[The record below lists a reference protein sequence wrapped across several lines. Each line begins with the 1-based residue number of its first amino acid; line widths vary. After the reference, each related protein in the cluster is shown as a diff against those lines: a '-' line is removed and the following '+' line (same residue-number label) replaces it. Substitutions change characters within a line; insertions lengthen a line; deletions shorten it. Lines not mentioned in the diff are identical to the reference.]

1 MIRRFTL
8 ALTIALGLLTATSA
22 HALAT
27 TSAHASVTPKD
38 NWISVQSKNFF
49 LVGNASEKEVRQV
62 AIRLEQFRDVFSRL
76 FKGMNFTSP
85 VPTTVIVF
93 KSDSSYKPFKPLA
106 DGKTV
111 AVGGYFQAGPDV
123 NYITLTI
130 EKRAENPYAIIF
142 HEYVHLLVNNSLG
155 KTSAPPWFNEGIA
168 EYYSTFDI
176 EDDRKVFLGNLISN
190 HLELL
195 RNTRLL
201 PLDQLFAVDYHSLER
216 NKHDARGLFY
226 AQSWAL
232 IHYLIQ
238 GNEGKRTPQL
248 SRFVDLLRAK
258 TPLETAFKQAFQT
271 DYDGML
277 KELKNYIQQ
286 RFFQG
291 QVVTFEKKLEFD
303 SEMKAAP
310 ITEAEANGYLGDLL
324 HHINRDDDAQKRLE
338 QALALDP
345 KLAMARASLGMVFL
359 DQKKFAEAKEQ
370 LRQAVA
376 ENSTNYLAHYYY
388 AYVLSREVMSEGQP
402 VHGIPAEAAQTMRAE
417 LRRAIALKPDFPES
431 YHLLAF
437 VNLVTG
443 EELDESI
450 SLIKRAVALSP
461 GSEQFS
467 LVLGQLY
474 LRKEDFNEARKS
486 IEPLAKNGSEPHIR
500 ENAKNLLASI
510 SSYQEQLERFRAFR
524 SQRPGDSAERPM
536 LGGTG
541 ATTQA
546 LETHDPA
553 FYLREALR
561 KPGDGETQIEGIL
574 VRIDCDAKGITFVV
588 KVGDGL
594 LRLQSKNFE
603 EMDITT
609 FSPDIAGEITCGPR
623 KPENNVVICYVP
635 NSDAKAKTDGTIKSI
650 EFVPKEF
657 KLKS

>member
-1 MIRRFTL
+1 MIKRFTL
-8 ALTIALGLLTATSA
+8 PLIIALCLLAATSA
-22 HALAT
+22 Q
-27 TSAHASVTPKD
+27 ASVTPKD

-76 FKGMNFTSP
+76 FKGMTFTSP

-93 KSDSSYKPFKPLA
+93 KNDSSYKPFKPVA

-111 AVGGYFQAGPDV
+111 AVGGYFQPGPDV

-130 EKRAENPYAIIF
+130 EKRADNPYAIIF

-176 EDDRKVFLGNLISN
+176 EDDRKVYLGNLISN

-195 RNTRLL
+195 RTTRLF

-258 TPLETAFKQAFQT
+258 IPLETAFKQAFQT
-271 DYDGML
+271 DYNGML

-286 RFFQG
+286 SSYRG

-310 ITEAEANGYLGDLL
+310 ITEAEAHAYLGDLL

-338 QALALDP
+338 QALAMDP

-402 VHGIPAEAAQTMRAE
+402 VYGIPAETAQTMRTE
-417 LRRAIALKPDFPES
+417 LHRAIELKPDFPES

-450 SLIKRAVALSP
+450 ALIKRAVALSP

-474 LRKEDFNEARKS
+474 LRKQDVNEARKA
-486 IEPLAKNGSEPHIR
+486 IEPLAKNGSEPRIR

-510 SSYQEQLERFRAFR
+510 STFQEQLERFRATG

-536 LGGTG
+536 LRETG
-541 ATTQA
+541 PTTQA
-546 LETHDPA
+546 PEIHDPA

-561 KPGDGETQIEGIL
+561 KPADGETQIEGML
-574 VRIDCDAKGITFVV
+574 VRLDCDAKGITFVV

-594 LRLQSKNFE
+594 LRLHAKNFE

-609 FSPDIAGEITCGPR
+609 FSPDIVGEISCGPR
-623 KPENNVVICYVP
+623 KPENNVVICYLP
-635 NSDAKAKTDGTIKSI
+635 NNDAKAKTDGTIRSL